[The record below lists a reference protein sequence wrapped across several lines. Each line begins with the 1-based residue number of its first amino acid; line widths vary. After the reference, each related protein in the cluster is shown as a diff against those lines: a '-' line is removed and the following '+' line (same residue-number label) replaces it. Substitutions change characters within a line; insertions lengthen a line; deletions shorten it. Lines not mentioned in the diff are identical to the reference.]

1 MGPAEGTTAAAI
13 EGTDSKGGVMDG
25 DNHEALMGIFRS
37 VAESETLG
45 WRALRQ
51 IAANHVA
58 GDVALAAA
66 QRRSYGRDWSWRR
79 LVAEHE
85 AAHVLVRYLVTG
97 TPAGAALLENG
108 GGVAGGIG
116 DTIEEAEELGTGG
129 LSDGEK
135 LEYIG
140 AVAPTRTAAL
150 DRLPKAVERL
160 LDKSWRHRAALNE
173 LAEEL
178 YGKGFVHENDA
189 FEIIR
194 GWLPNSPAHIRA
206 LAAAAEPA
214 PAPGVEAG
222 AGGGAGATTGDVRP
236 DRAGGNGSAGGAK
249 GACQVRAGGPDEA
262 AAGLSGAMDTHPD
275 RPKTLTNDERKHH
288 V

>member
-1 MGPAEGTTAAAI
+1 
-13 EGTDSKGGVMDG
+13 MDG
-25 DNHEALMGIFRS
+25 DNHEALMEIFRS

-66 QRRSYGRDWSWRR
+66 QRRSYARSWSWRR

-129 LSDGEK
+129 LSDGQK
-135 LEYIG
+135 VGYIK

-173 LAEEL
+173 LAETLHET
-178 YGKGFVHENDA
+178 GFVHENDA

-206 LAAAAEPA
+206 MAAAAELA

-222 AGGGAGATTGDVRP
+222 AGGGAGEDAGVLRGVGAGEARP
-236 DRAGGNGSAGGAK
+236 GAGSEGARTAEAGRNEQIGSDLA
-249 GACQVRAGGPDEA
+249 
-262 AAGLSGAMDTHPD
+262 GAMDQDPVG
-275 RPKTLTNDERKHH
+275 PENLTINQKGNRN

>member
-1 MGPAEGTTAAAI
+1 MT
-13 EGTDSKGGVMDG
+13 G
-25 DNHEALMGIFRS
+25 DHEALMQIFRS

-116 DTIEEAEELGTGG
+116 DTELLKNGTGF
-129 LSDGEK
+129 
-135 LEYIG
+135 I
-140 AVAPTRTAAL
+140 A
-150 DRLPKAVERL
+150 
-160 LDKSWRHRAALNE
+160 W
-173 LAEEL
+173 
-178 YGKGFVHENDA
+178 
-189 FEIIR
+189 
-194 GWLPNSPAHIRA
+194 
-206 LAAAAEPA
+206 
-214 PAPGVEAG
+214 
-222 AGGGAGATTGDVRP
+222 
-236 DRAGGNGSAGGAK
+236 
-249 GACQVRAGGPDEA
+249 
-262 AAGLSGAMDTHPD
+262 
-275 RPKTLTNDERKHH
+275 
-288 V
+288 